1 MLKAQVLLSMTP
13 NKVRRRTKDPKI
25 YKYFDRIQDF
35 QGKSYRTIYLHTSLH
50 NEDSSGSN
58 YNLAI
63 RNKGTAAEPSNY
75 LLRPDSQLWVHCSC
89 PYFTFYLEVALTL
102 QKTSNVYDSNG
113 ALPKKLNT
121 GLKPFLCKHLYA
133 ALTSLMLTEK
143 TKTKYVPK

>member
-1 MLKAQVLLSMTP
+1 MLKAQQLLAMTP
-13 NKVRRRTKDPKI
+13 LKVRKRTKNPKI
-25 YKYFDRIQDF
+25 YPYLDRIQEF

-50 NEDSSGSN
+50 NDDSSGSN

-63 RNKGTAAEPSNY
+63 RNKGTQAEPSNY
-75 LLRPDSQLWVHCSC
+75 LMLPDSQLWVHCSC

-121 GLKPFLCKHLYA
+121 GLKPYLCKHLFA
-133 ALTSLMLTEK
+133 AISLLMLNEK
-143 TKTKYVPK
+143 NKKKYVPK